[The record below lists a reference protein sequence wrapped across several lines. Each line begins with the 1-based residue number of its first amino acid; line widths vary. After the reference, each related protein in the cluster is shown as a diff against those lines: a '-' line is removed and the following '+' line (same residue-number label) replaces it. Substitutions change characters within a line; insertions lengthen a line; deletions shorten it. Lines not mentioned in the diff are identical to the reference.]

1 MSIATRRPST
11 NRIILRNVSWETYE
25 RLLKDLENRSSP
37 RLTYD
42 RGVLEIMSPHFEH
55 DRAKEILGY
64 IAVAALEETDVDFES
79 AASTTYKREDLERG
93 FEPDGSFYIR
103 SAQLVR
109 RKKRLDITVDP
120 PPDLVLEID
129 VSGDSMDKLPL
140 YAAMQVQEVCKDRSV
155 EIRILEEARYVRRA
169 KSLAI
174 PVLDS
179 KLISELMEASLHIQR
194 PAWARHVRRRTPELL
209 EASRA

>member
-55 DRAKEILGY
+55 DRAKEIL
-64 IAVAALEETDVDFES
+64 A
-79 AASTTYKREDLERG
+79 
-93 FEPDGSFYIR
+93 FYIR

-109 RKKRLDITVDP
+109 RKKCLDMTVDP

-140 YAAMQVQEVCKDRSV
+140 YAAMQVQEVWRFKDRSV

-179 KLISELMEASLHIQR
+179 KLISELMEASLHMQR
-194 PAWARHVRRRTPELL
+194 PAWARHVRRRIRELL

>member
-1 MSIATRRPST
+1 
-11 NRIILRNVSWETYE
+11 
-25 RLLKDLENRSSP
+25 
-37 RLTYD
+37 
-42 RGVLEIMSPHFEH
+42 MSPHFEH

-93 FEPDGSFYIR
+93 FEPDRSFYSR

-109 RKKRLDITVDP
+109 RKKRLDMTVDP

-179 KLISELMEASLHIQR
+179 KLISELMEASLPIQR
-194 PAWARHVRRRTPELL
+194 PAWARHVRGRIRELL

>member
-79 AASTTYKREDLERG
+79 A
-93 FEPDGSFYIR
+93 
-103 SAQLVR
+103 
-109 RKKRLDITVDP
+109 
-120 PPDLVLEID
+120 
-129 VSGDSMDKLPL
+129 
-140 YAAMQVQEVCKDRSV
+140 
-155 EIRILEEARYVRRA
+155 
-169 KSLAI
+169 
-174 PVLDS
+174 
-179 KLISELMEASLHIQR
+179 
-194 PAWARHVRRRTPELL
+194 
-209 EASRA
+209 

>member
-79 AASTTYKREDLERG
+79 AASTTYKREDLE
-93 FEPDGSFYIR
+93 P
-103 SAQLVR
+103 
-109 RKKRLDITVDP
+109 
-120 PPDLVLEID
+120 
-129 VSGDSMDKLPL
+129 
-140 YAAMQVQEVCKDRSV
+140 MQVQEVWRFKDRSV